1 MQNVLK
7 RNFLLI
13 SIFVLLN
20 RGSHC
25 PCTPFPPGRQLAL
38 SAAPACQACCQHTL
52 SAVPLFCS
60 HINNALLFLGFVFC
74 NHYPIAAWEVES
86 LVSLGKKPN
95 NIALNA
101 PSCDLV
107 LSFHLLGKFKC
118 NIQTSRAKFTPCHW
132 YSKDNFLRSGHLSKL
147 ISWLNFSFHS
157 LDPCTPYIWVLFSS
171 LLKAPSGTAVPW
183 KPCGTPVQRQMHV
196 THTEIHVK
204 PGTEWSEVWSIKGSL

>member
-25 PCTPFPPGRQLAL
+25 PCTPFPPGRQIAL

-60 HINNALLFLGFVFC
+60 HIIMPYSFWALFSVITTLLLLGRLS
-74 NHYPIAAWEVES
+74 PLSALE
-86 LVSLGKKPN
+86 KKSN

-118 NIQTSRAKFTPCHW
+118 NFQTSRAKFTPCH
-132 YSKDNFLRSGHLSKL
+132 
-147 ISWLNFSFHS
+147 
-157 LDPCTPYIWVLFSS
+157 
-171 LLKAPSGTAVPW
+171 
-183 KPCGTPVQRQMHV
+183 
-196 THTEIHVK
+196 
-204 PGTEWSEVWSIKGSL
+204 